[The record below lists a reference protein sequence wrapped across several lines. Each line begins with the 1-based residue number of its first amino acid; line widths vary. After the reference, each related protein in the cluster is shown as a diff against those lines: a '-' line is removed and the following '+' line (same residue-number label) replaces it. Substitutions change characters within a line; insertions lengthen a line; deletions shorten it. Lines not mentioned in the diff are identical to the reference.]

1 MNELLEVTRLL
12 KSENKLL
19 DIAEAQQN
27 RIEELEKENQE
38 LRFRLSLKDANVS
51 LPDSRSSNTEV
62 VM

>member
-27 RIEELEKENQE
+27 RIEELEKENRE
-38 LRFRLSLKDANVS
+38 LRFRLSLKDANAS
-51 LPDSRSSNTEV
+51 LPDLRRNNTEGV
-62 VM
+62 K